1 MENSYRQDLFGY
13 YVNNVLERKDSD
25 HEDQDMFLVGT
36 ENEKVGSIHP
46 QKNLLHTKD
55 QAINDTIIRGDTPKL
70 THFVPPT

>member
-25 HEDQDMFLVGT
+25 HEDPDMFLVGT

-55 QAINDTIIRGDTPKL
+55 
-70 THFVPPT
+70 